1 MSGQGG
7 EQLTDF
13 ERLSRQALEESVL
26 RIDGRVR
33 SRLNQAR
40 QAAVEAA
47 SARRRPL
54 FSRFFTLVP
63 TAGAAAAAV
72 LVAMVLWHR
81 GPQVELPAVTESQH
95 AGGSGSSGGRRSARP
110 GAGRRRLRLVLRVGG
125 RTDGGGRRRERKPD
139 VESALPAGAGLCGTH
154 GRLRCRARRRS
165 AAEAHAPGSSTTSCW
180 SSWVASIPPS
190 DTVQPDDGSWIEYL
204 SQTDIGKVA
213 KPGNPTVV
221 AAKPATPAPKPSA
234 PGAKQ
239 DE

>member
-26 RIDGRVR
+26 RTDGRVR

-72 LVAMVLWHR
+72 LVTMVLWHR
-81 GPQVELPAVTESQH
+81 GPQIELPPVTDSMHPVDIELLADGEGLDLVQDGDGSGSFYEWAAEQTE
-95 AGGSGSSGGRRSARP
+95 AGGSE
-110 GAGRRRLRLVLRVGG
+110 
-125 RTDGGGRRRERKPD
+125 TD
-139 VESALPAGAGLCGTH
+139 T
-154 GRLRCRARRRS
+154 
-165 AAEAHAPGSSTTSCW
+165 
-180 SSWVASIPPS
+180 
-190 DTVQPDDGSWIEYL
+190 
-204 SQTDIGKVA
+204 
-213 KPGNPTVV
+213 
-221 AAKPATPAPKPSA
+221 
-234 PGAKQ
+234 
-239 DE
+239 

>member
-1 MSGQGG
+1 MSGG

-40 QAAVEAA
+40 QAAVEVA

-81 GPQVELPAVTESQH
+81 GPQVELPVPSLAESAHPAEDLDLLADGEALDLVQD
-95 AGGSGSSGGRRSARP
+95 GDGSGSFYEWA
-110 GAGRRRLRLVLRVGG
+110 ADQTEVGG
-125 RTDGGGRRRERKPD
+125 G
-139 VESALPAGAGLCGTH
+139 ESET
-154 GRLRCRARRRS
+154 
-165 AAEAHAPGSSTTSCW
+165 
-180 SSWVASIPPS
+180 
-190 DTVQPDDGSWIEYL
+190 
-204 SQTDIGKVA
+204 
-213 KPGNPTVV
+213 
-221 AAKPATPAPKPSA
+221 
-234 PGAKQ
+234 
-239 DE
+239 

>member
-40 QAAVEAA
+40 QAAVEAS

-72 LVAMVLWHR
+72 LVTLVLWHR
-81 GPQVELPAVTESQH
+81 GPQIELPLVVDSVHPAEDLDLLADGEGLDLVQDGDGSGSFYEWATDQTE
-95 AGGSGSSGGRRSARP
+95 AGGSE
-110 GAGRRRLRLVLRVGG
+110 
-125 RTDGGGRRRERKPD
+125 TD
-139 VESALPAGAGLCGTH
+139 T
-154 GRLRCRARRRS
+154 
-165 AAEAHAPGSSTTSCW
+165 
-180 SSWVASIPPS
+180 
-190 DTVQPDDGSWIEYL
+190 
-204 SQTDIGKVA
+204 
-213 KPGNPTVV
+213 
-221 AAKPATPAPKPSA
+221 
-234 PGAKQ
+234 
-239 DE
+239 

>member
-72 LVAMVLWHR
+72 LVTMVLWHR
-81 GPQVELPAVTESQH
+81 GPQTELPVVVESAHPAEDLELLADGEGLDLVQDGDGSGSFYEWAAEQTE
-95 AGGSGSSGGRRSARP
+95 AGGSE
-110 GAGRRRLRLVLRVGG
+110 
-125 RTDGGGRRRERKPD
+125 TD
-139 VESALPAGAGLCGTH
+139 T
-154 GRLRCRARRRS
+154 
-165 AAEAHAPGSSTTSCW
+165 
-180 SSWVASIPPS
+180 
-190 DTVQPDDGSWIEYL
+190 
-204 SQTDIGKVA
+204 
-213 KPGNPTVV
+213 
-221 AAKPATPAPKPSA
+221 
-234 PGAKQ
+234 
-239 DE
+239 

>member
-47 SARRRPL
+47 STRRRPL

-72 LVAMVLWHR
+72 LVTMVLWHR
-81 GPQVELPAVTESQH
+81 GPQTELPVVVDSVHPAEDLDLLADGEGLDLVQDGDGSGSFYEWATEQTE
-95 AGGSGSSGGRRSARP
+95 AGGSE
-110 GAGRRRLRLVLRVGG
+110 
-125 RTDGGGRRRERKPD
+125 TD
-139 VESALPAGAGLCGTH
+139 T
-154 GRLRCRARRRS
+154 
-165 AAEAHAPGSSTTSCW
+165 
-180 SSWVASIPPS
+180 
-190 DTVQPDDGSWIEYL
+190 
-204 SQTDIGKVA
+204 
-213 KPGNPTVV
+213 
-221 AAKPATPAPKPSA
+221 
-234 PGAKQ
+234 
-239 DE
+239 